1 MYYKDFK
8 WKLERLLGKNI
19 LLWILPLPNK
29 FNLNYLE
36 LLYPKVTTGDNLLD
50 YYLYTKDKDYFF
62 YKKFEIND

>member
-8 WKLERLLGKNI
+8 SKLTRLLSKNI

-36 LLYPKVTTGDNLLD
+36 LTYPKVTAGKELLD
-50 YYLYTKDKDYFF
+50 YYLD
-62 YKKFEIND
+62 